1 MELAPLTGIFGA
13 NSSGKTSLLQLLL
26 LLKQTAESADRA
38 QVLKLGNE
46 RSLVSFGTF
55 DELLHRDEAT
65 NTLAWRLAWDAAK
78 PLVVKHHSGQ
88 SAIVFKGRDFGFRAA
103 VEKTDTGRV
112 FLRRMV
118 YEFANDEFSL
128 TARGKRPTKY
138 VLGAEAIGFRFSP
151 SKDRPSHLPA
161 PTKCYGFPD
170 EVRSCYHNAAF
181 LSDLELAFE
190 DLMKSIHYL
199 GPLREAPKRF
209 YTWSGGQ
216 PVDMGGKGE
225 RVVEALLWG
234 RESAQEVSRGRGKN
248 SLLVEEYVADWLRK
262 LGLVYS
268 FSIEPLVPGGSQY
281 RVLVRKNESSA
292 EVPLPEVGFGVSQ
305 ILPVITLCYSVPEGS
320 IVILE
325 QPEIH
330 LHPAVQ
336 AGLADV
342 LMDAI
347 SVRGIQVIL
356 ESHSEHLLR
365 RIQRRVAEAKFSD
378 AGAALCF
385 CEMSGSESKLT
396 KLAVDIFGN
405 IENWPEEFFG
415 DEFGEMTAMTEAA
428 LKRRER
434 LTS

>member
-1 MELAPLTGIFGA
+1 
-13 NSSGKTSLLQLLL
+13 
-26 LLKQTAESADRA
+26 
-38 QVLKLGNE
+38 
-46 RSLVSFGTF
+46 
-55 DELLHRDEAT
+55 
-65 NTLAWRLAWDAAK
+65 
-78 PLVVKHHSGQ
+78 
-88 SAIVFKGRDFGFRAA
+88 
-103 VEKTDTGRV
+103 
-112 FLRRMV
+112 
-118 YEFANDEFSL
+118 
-128 TARGKRPTKY
+128 
-138 VLGAEAIGFRFSP
+138 
-151 SKDRPSHLPA
+151 
-161 PTKCYGFPD
+161 
-170 EVRSCYHNAAF
+170 
-181 LSDLELAFE
+181 
-190 DLMKSIHYL
+190 
-199 GPLREAPKRF
+199 
-209 YTWSGGQ
+209 
-216 PVDMGGKGE
+216 MGGKGE

-378 AGAALCF
+378 AAAALYF